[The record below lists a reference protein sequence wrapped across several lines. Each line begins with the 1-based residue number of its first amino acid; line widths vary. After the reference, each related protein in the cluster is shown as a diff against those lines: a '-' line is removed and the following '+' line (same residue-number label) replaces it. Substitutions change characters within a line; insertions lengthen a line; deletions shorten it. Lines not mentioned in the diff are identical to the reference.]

1 MPVMSC
7 KKSLTYIVPFK
18 FGRKYTCFYI
28 HLCAD
33 VRKCLASLFVCGQLH
48 NGRVCHA
55 MRGCNYVAIVPEQ
68 KKITANAVI
77 FVVRPQGLEPWTH

>member
-48 NGRVCHA
+48 KGRVRHA
-55 MRGCNYVAIVPEQ
+55 MRGCNCVAKVPRC
-68 KKITANAVI
+68 KKNNSLAVI
-77 FVVRPQGLEPWTH
+77 FGAIERYAFRPQK